1 MFPVRFIH
9 SIRRCLSAQMKLQLQ
24 RIEYPEVTV
33 ERILDAAQKLF
44 LEKGYDHTTIQDIV
58 DELGDLTKGAVYHHF
73 KSKEEIMDAVGDR
86 MFFTNNPF
94 EAVRNRSDL
103 NGLEKLRE
111 AIRINQTDDSR
122 TDLNIQSMPIYKD
135 PRLLME
141 MIDSNRRILT
151 PYFQELL
158 EEGNRD
164 GSMHTEY
171 TREIAELLPLLT
183 SLWMLP
189 SIFPATKDE
198 MKRKFIFLG
207 DMLDKMG
214 VPLFDEATSRLV
226 DDFFDK
232 MPDL

>member
-1 MFPVRFIH
+1 MARN
-9 SIRRCLSAQMKLQLQ
+9 K
-24 RIEYPEVTV
+24 YPEVTV

-171 TREIAELLPLLT
+171 PREIAELLPLLT

-214 VPLFDEATSRLV
+214 VPLFDEATAELV
-226 DDFFDK
+226 DNFFEK
-232 MPDL
+232 MPDPETENQNGSL

>member
-1 MFPVRFIH
+1 MARN
-9 SIRRCLSAQMKLQLQ
+9 K
-24 RIEYPEVTV
+24 YPEVTV

-86 MFFTNNPF
+86 MFFMNNPF

-122 TDLNIQSMPIYKD
+122 TDLNIQSMSIYRD
-135 PRLLME
+135 PRLLMG

-171 TREIAELLPLLT
+171 AREIAELLPLLT

-189 SIFPATKDE
+189 SIFPAAKDE

-226 DDFFDK
+226 DDYFDK
-232 MPDL
+232 MPDLKPEKQPPQA